1 MTAGRRLPAKF
12 ALALLA
18 IGLALSLGALD
29 VQAAANPLT
38 ITAHLGY
45 GDVIKAQQWMPIS
58 IAVTNTGPDIDGTL
72 QIQSSYGGK
81 QGAAWPAS
89 YERPLVIAN
98 GATKYFRTYL
108 VQDPGITV
116 TVRIVKN
123 GRILV
128 SQGTAGTSSASA
140 LIGVL
145 SDDSTALDDF
155 AAVRPGGVSATV
167 VHLGLAD
174 LVDSPIA
181 LHSFD
186 LLVVDDFAT
195 EGLTAGQ
202 RAAIT
207 DFVQTGGSLLVG
219 TGAAWRRTVA
229 GLSPDILPMQLNG
242 LATLGSSPALG
253 GLSDVQVATGS
264 LTGGSAWLAEGEQ
277 PLLAERTVGEGSVT
291 LATFDWKQDPISG
304 WTGTKPLLRQ
314 VLVRTFFGAQSQ
326 QNSNQIL
333 SGPFGGPFG
342 IPGGSIYQRSGGL
355 SQVLGSLP
363 SLDLPSLWLTGVL
376 VLVYV
381 LLVGPVNYFVLG
393 ALHRRALAWITLP
406 LIAVVVAAGAYGGG
420 LWTKGH
426 SAQTNQLSI
435 IHVEPGSDR
444 AYQETYDGVLTPTR
458 GDYEVSTGENFVL
471 VSPISSYSGFGGSGR
486 SDIRVDVA
494 SGKVSLPGMTAFTLR
509 GFATEGMIAAP
520 RLSGHLR
527 ALNGQLTGSIEN
539 LSSTTFTDAVVI
551 AGDGFQKLGALP
563 PGAKVAVGFAPKITT
578 FNGPPAILS
587 VYPNYSFGPQAGAPT
602 DVQRDGEA
610 KTRILSLLQSG
621 GFKGIQ
627 SNSVSPLVVA
637 WTNQSFQAITVN
649 GVHPLAHAI
658 TAVAMPL
665 PVDEIGAGPLPAG
678 IVSGRMVDFEG
689 DTQSSPPG
697 ALNVQ
702 TGTVTYRFTPPLAP
716 GLRLAGASI
725 SASNP
730 YFGKAAGGPA
740 GTTSTIRGEAWDW
753 SRSTWVDIN
762 YQDSGTTSLPPAVI
776 NPATGEI
783 RVRVIVNNGAFLTTG
798 ISLAGTAE

>member
-1 MTAGRRLPAKF
+1 M
-12 ALALLA
+12 
-18 IGLALSLGALD
+18 GLALSLGALN

-45 GDVIKAQQWMPIS
+45 SDVIKAQQWMPIS
-58 IAVTNTGPDIDGTL
+58 IVVTNAGPDVDGTL
-72 QIQSSYGGK
+72 QIESNYGGGK

-89 YERPLVIAN
+89 YERPLVIAS

-108 VQDPGITV
+108 VQDPGIVV

-123 GRILV
+123 GRILA
-128 SQGTAGTSSASA
+128 SQGAASANSASA

-145 SDDSTALDDF
+145 SDDSAALDDF
-155 AAVRPGGVSATV
+155 AVVSPGGVKATV
-167 VHLGLAD
+167 VHLGVAD
-174 LVDSPIA
+174 LVDSPVA

-195 EGLTAGQ
+195 DGLSAGQ
-202 RAAIT
+202 RTAIA
-207 DFVQTGGSLLVG
+207 DFVRTGGSLLVG
-219 TGAAWRRTVA
+219 TGAAWRRTLA
-229 GLSPDILPMQLNG
+229 GLPPDILPMQLTG
-242 LATLGSSPALG
+242 LATLPSSPAIG

-264 LTGGSAWLAEGEQ
+264 LTGGSAWLSEGDQ
-277 PLLAERTVGEGSVT
+277 PLLAERTVGEGSVV

-304 WTGTKPLLRQ
+304 WTGTKALLRQ
-314 VLVRTFFGAQSQ
+314 VLVRTYFGAQSQ
-326 QNSNQIL
+326 QNSAQIL

-342 IPGGSIYQRSGGL
+342 VVGGSIYQRSGGL
-355 SQVLGSLP
+355 SQALGSLP
-363 SLDLPSLWLTGVL
+363 ALDLPSLALTGVL

-393 ALHRRALAWITLP
+393 VLHRRALAWITLP
-406 LIAVVVAAGAYGGG
+406 LIAVVVAAGAYAGGI
-420 LWTKGH
+420 WTKGQ

-435 IHVEPGSDR
+435 VHLEPGSDR

-458 GDYEVSTGENFVL
+458 GDYEVSTGQNPIL
-471 VSPISSYSGFGGSGR
+471 VSPISSYNGFGGSGR

-494 SGKVSLPGMTAFTLR
+494 TGKVSLPGMTAFTLR

-520 RLSGHLR
+520 QLSGHLR
-527 ALNGQLTGSIEN
+527 LVNGQLTGSIEN

-563 PGAKVAVGFAPKITT
+563 PGASIPVGFAPKIAT
-578 FNGPPAILS
+578 FNGPPAVLS
-587 VYPNYSFGPQAGAPT
+587 IYPNYSFGPQAGAPSDT
-602 DVQRDGEA
+602 QRDGEA

-621 GFKGIQ
+621 SFKGVQ
-627 SNSVSPLVVA
+627 SNSASPLVVA
-637 WTNQSFQAITVN
+637 WTNQSFQPISVN
-649 GVHPLAHAI
+649 GVHPRAHAL
-658 TAVAMPL
+658 TAVAMAL

-689 DTQSSPPG
+689 DTQAGPPG

-716 GLRLAGASI
+716 GLHLVGANI
-725 SASNP
+725 SASSP
-730 YFGKAAGGPA
+730 FFGKLGGPA
-740 GTTSTIRGEAWDW
+740 GTTSTTRGEAWDW

-762 YQDSGTTSLPPAVI
+762 YQDNGTTSLPAAVI

-798 ISLAGTAE
+798 ISLAGTAQ